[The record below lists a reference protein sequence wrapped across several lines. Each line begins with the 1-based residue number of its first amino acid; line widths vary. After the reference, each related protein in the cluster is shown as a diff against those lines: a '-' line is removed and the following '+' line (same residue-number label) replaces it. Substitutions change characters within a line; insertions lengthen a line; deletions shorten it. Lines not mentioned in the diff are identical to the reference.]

1 MIDTFEN
8 RAALQTPAS
17 LAEAMRDQTILEAK
31 AIMCDSKHNLI
42 VDLKFM
48 RGLIPREEGAIGIKD
63 GSVRDIAILSRVN
76 RPVCFLV
83 QDFIRDEYGRIT
95 ALLSRRAAQEKCR
108 EEFVRKL
115 SPGDVIDARVTHI
128 EPFGV
133 FADIGCGIVSL
144 LPIDSISVS
153 RIEHPRERFL
163 VGMDIRAVVKC
174 RENARVTLSHKELL
188 GTWAEN
194 AARFN
199 GGKKQVGGIIRSIES
214 YGVFVEL
221 APNLAGLAEVKENIY
236 PGQQAS
242 VFIKSILPTRMKV
255 KLILIETFDPDP
267 KKPSPPEVG
276 HVVIDGHGEG
286 IGLLEHHADLLA
298 QPRHVHAGVVDLDAP
313 VLDGAGDL
321 DAGHQVVHPI
331 QGLEEG
337 GLAAAGGADEG
348 RHLLL
353 GDVHAHVLEGLRR
366 AVPEVQPLG

>member
-17 LAEAMRDQTILEAK
+17 LAEAMRDGKILEAK
-31 AIMCDSKHNLI
+31 AVMCDSKHNLI

-48 RGLIPREEGAIGIKD
+48 RGLIPREEGALGIKD
-63 GSVRDIAILSRVN
+63 GTVRDIAILSRVN

-83 QDFIRDEYGRIT
+83 EDFTRDEYGRIT

-108 EEFVRKL
+108 EEFVRRL
-115 SPGDVIDARVTHI
+115 SPGDVINARITHI

-153 RIEHPRERFL
+153 RIEHPRERFM

-174 RENARVTLSHKELL
+174 RESARVTLSHKELL
-188 GTWAEN
+188 GTWEEN
-194 AARFN
+194 AARFRP
-199 GGKKQVGGIIRSIES
+199 GETVGGIIRSIES

-242 VFIKSILPTRMKV
+242 VFIKSILPARMKV
-255 KLILIETFDPDP
+255 KLILIETFDPEP
-267 KKPSPPEVG
+267 KRPQPPKYFFTGDHMDQFVYSPPQSDKY
-276 HVVIDGHGEG
+276 I
-286 IGLLEHHADLLA
+286 ATCFT
-298 QPRHVHAGVVDLDAP
+298 Q
-313 VLDGAGDL
+313 
-321 DAGHQVVHPI
+321 
-331 QGLEEG
+331 
-337 GLAAAGGADEG
+337 
-348 RHLLL
+348 
-353 GDVHAHVLEGLRR
+353 
-366 AVPEVQPLG
+366 